1 MIIEKTRLSENAL
14 LTAYI
19 ADDTGY
25 KRDGL
30 LVIPGGG
37 YNNVCADIEGE
48 PIALAFLGKGVN
60 TFVLEEYSVAENALF
75 PNSLIDAS
83 LAMKHIKDNADKYN
97 IDKERVFAC
106 GFSAGGHLCASLGI
120 LWNLDAIYEK
130 IDMERGYNKPKGII
144 PCYPVISGITDTHMG
159 SIRNLCG
166 KENPS
171 LAELEAVSVETFVD
185 ENSAPAFIMHTA
197 NDHLVPV
204 INSIVLAAAYSKV
217 KVPFALHI
225 FPDAPHGVALGNEIT
240 KRDREEYLK
249 PDIAQWVDMA
259 HYWMKELK

>member
-1 MIIEKTRLSENAL
+1 MLIEKTRLNENAL

-30 LVIPGGG
+30 LIIPGGG
-37 YNNVCADIEGE
+37 YNNVCKETEGE
-48 PIALAFLGKGVN
+48 PVALAFLGKGVN

-97 IDKERVFAC
+97 IEKERVFAC
-106 GFSAGGHLCASLGI
+106 GFSAGGHLCASLGV
-120 LWNLDAIYEK
+120 LWKLDAIYEK

-144 PCYPVISGITDTHMG
+144 PCYPVVSGITDTHLG
-159 SIRNLCG
+159 SIKNLCG
-166 KENPS
+166 KEDTVFLYGS
-171 LAELEAVSVETFVD
+171 GAETFVD
-185 ENSAPAFIMHTA
+185 EESAPAFIFHTA

-204 INSIVLAAAYSKV
+204 VNSLVLAAAYSKA

-240 KRDREEYLK
+240 RRDKEEYVK

-259 HYWMKELK
+259 HYWMKGIK